1 MLVIAEENWDRA
13 FKAVKEQFEIDSLLP
28 EQENS
33 LRAFR
38 LSQNIFM
45 NLPTDL

>member
-1 MLVIAEENWDRA
+1 MLVIAEESWERA

-33 LRAFR
+33 LREFR
-38 LSQNIFM
+38 LGRNIFV

>member
-28 EQENS
+28 E
-33 LRAFR
+33 
-38 LSQNIFM
+38 
-45 NLPTDL
+45 

>member
-1 MLVIAEENWDRA
+1 MISIENVGDSRRKLERA

-33 LRAFR
+33 LQEF
-38 LSQNIFM
+38 L
-45 NLPTDL
+45 LG